1 MALRDPNK
9 QLEYNIFGKKRIL
22 PKGFFLPAGVSIS
35 QNKNSIE
42 KGFKDLNK
50 WLKNP
55 TPEKWRE
62 LFGRNNAFGLQLR
75 NYLLGRDD
83 IGSVKGM
90 NSATRIFDE
99 LNVKSLISPSAQKKI
114 NDLTIGGK
122 GVSLRSIAADTKGNI
137 KYSLEEQINKI
148 KDFQNG
154 NAWLRK
160 NRTDSEIRKYA
171 NAIRSMEGEAKK
183 IGGFPFGDNSEK
195 KLWSNLYRAS
205 YRGDRIKIV
214 GEFADGNLPIGKD
227 GKIDWKMTN
236 KDGVPAWK
244 RVKFVDTQAPKA
256 TVFSWGNNFKS
267 GDLEK
272 QVDNTF
278 GKGFFKKSTEA
289 YDTQIKTGSKRL
301 SSGETI
307 KSDAKIK
314 LLRTE
319 AVLNGA
325 RTENEIN
332 KYITKKAKRFNITEV
347 HHPDGVGN
355 NPWKTEPTFRYAN
368 RALDKEVMQ
377 PLKAGTID
385 INEAKLRI
393 DKINRNIGPIR
404 TLLDDGYYGELKT
417 AQKDIVKAA
426 TKFPITQL
434 KEGLNLKVAS
444 EIPRPEK
451 SLTKELFENAFKE
464 NDKVKPFKHHD
475 RDSHLSTK
483 RQHNALLKA
492 DVVSSKTYGK
502 AAEQIKDLNIPKGTL
517 LKASGKGI
525 LRAIS
530 PFIPF
535 VGAVGVGLGL
545 SDAAKAAERGLE
557 NEELGIAYLL
567 GPELAQQYSDLKDR
581 GFSFDKTTDYDD
593 PSA

>member
-35 QNKNSIE
+35 QNKKSVE
-42 KGFKDLNK
+42 EGFKKLEK

-55 TPEKWRE
+55 TPENWIKTFGKNNT
-62 LFGRNNAFGLQLR
+62 FGRQLR
-75 NYLLGRDD
+75 SYLLDEPIDLR
-83 IGSVKGM
+83 KGTGLKET
-90 NSATRIFDE
+90 SKKLFDE

-122 GVSLRSIAADTKGNI
+122 GVSLRSISADTKGNI

-205 YRGDRIKIV
+205 YRGDRIKIA

-289 YDTQIKTGSKRL
+289 YDTQVKTGSKRL

-307 KSDAKIK
+307 KSDVKIK

-393 DKINRNIGPIR
+393 DKINKNIGPIR

-417 AQKDIVKAA
+417 AQKDILKAA

-434 KEGLNLKVAS
+434 KEGLNLKFAS
-444 EIPRPEK
+444 EIDRPEK
-451 SLTKELFENAFKE
+451 ALTKEMFDNAFKVAKF
-464 NDKVKPFKHHD
+464 DHHD
-475 RDSHLSTK
+475 PRTFLSDT
-483 RQHNALLKA
+483 RQFNNLINEDIKTT
-492 DVVSSKTYGK
+492 DTYGK
-502 AAEQIKDLNIPKGTL
+502 AAKQIKDIEIPKGTL
-517 LKASGKGI
+517 LKTIAKTGLKTI
-525 LRAIS
+525 A
-530 PFIPF
+530 PFVPF
-535 VGAVGVGLGL
+535 VGAVGVGLGI
-545 SDAAKAAERGLE
+545 SDVAKAKERGLE

-567 GPELAQQYSDLKDR
+567 GPELAQKYSDIKDR

-593 PSA
+593 TSA

>member
-35 QNKNSIE
+35 QNKKSIE
-42 KGFKDLNK
+42 KGFKDLEK
-50 WLKNP
+50 WIKDP
-55 TPEKWRE
+55 TPKKWTE

-99 LNVKSLISPSAQKKI
+99 LNIKNLISPSAQKKI

-122 GVSLRSIAADTKGNI
+122 GVSLRSIASDTKGNI
-137 KYSLEEQINKI
+137 KYSLQEQINKI

-244 RVKFVDTQAPKA
+244 RVKFIDTQAPKA
-256 TVFSWGNNFKS
+256 TVFSWGDNFKS
-267 GDLEK
+267 GDLKK

-278 GKGFFKKSTEA
+278 GEGFFKKSTEA
-289 YDTQIKTGSKRL
+289 YDTQVKTGSKRL

-332 KYITKKAKRFNITEV
+332 KYIKTKAPRFNITEV

-393 DKINRNIGPIR
+393 DKINRDIGPIR

-434 KEGLNLKVAS
+434 KEGLNLKTLD

-451 SLTKELFENAFKE
+451 ALAMERFKTAFQNYDNLNPLTYPSNPEVRDNLAKAPRNAPV
-464 NDKVKPFKHHD
+464 DK
-475 RDSHLSTK
+475 
-483 RQHNALLKA
+483 A
-492 DVVSSKTYGK
+492 
-502 AAEQIKDLNIPKGTL
+502 IKDFDIPKGTI
-517 LKASGKGI
+517 LKGLAKGT
-525 LRAIS
+525 LRAVA
-530 PFIPF
+530 PFVPF
-535 VGAVGVGLGL
+535 VGALGVALGV
-545 SDAAKAAERGLE
+545 SDVAKAREEGLE
-557 NEELGIAYLL
+557 GEELGIAYLV
-567 GPELAQQYSDLKDR
+567 GPDLAKKYSEFKDR
-581 GFSFDKTTDYDD
+581 NLDVETESEGIMGL
-593 PSA
+593 